1 MGTILIRYRHLGRGE
16 SLEGLEW
23 EQMERLPIWQIAIRR
38 LGMPVPEYAMK
49 VVLPSTI
56 VGLLVGAFVFW
67 GASGLFTGVSGLLLA
82 FIFPLLTGILA
93 SVWPL
98 IQTQRIAIAIEREM
112 HMFITRMGILSLGDA
127 GAQSMFD
134 ILKQMGDYGALAEEV
149 QAIETLV
156 DRWHTNLPEAARIVG
171 RQSPSP
177 IWGDFLDRMAF
188 SVEAGQPLEDFMRS
202 EQDTFQEEFNT
213 LYDTRLEAVDT
224 LREIYISLTTTGM
237 FLLVVAGIHL
247 VLFMTGTLED
257 DPWTVMVRLRWIL
270 LSALIYSLLQLFGLV
285 SFMVLI
291 PDDDLFSRNDMT
303 TPYKIKMRR
312 AWAIASIV
320 GVTII
325 LFTIFSSF
333 LVSYTAILE
342 NWHKY
347 GLLSIAVIVTPFAV
361 PAYLVGREERSVR
374 RRDESYPGFIR
385 ALGGTAQARAAEP
398 SATVRALRGIDFGAL
413 NNSIDQLERRLSM
426 RIDSD
431 HSWDWFAA
439 DANSMMVSRFIRIYL
454 EGAQSSGEPAGVA
467 ELVSKNTTNLLSLR
481 RRRALSSGTMQGVAF
496 GVLIAMITSLNIT
509 ISIVQ
514 GLGSSIS
521 GVAQG
526 ITGTDVGAIPE
537 LSGGFGLP
545 VLDDST
551 VVEENIFLFKIVVSI
566 LVLLMIAILGL
577 ISARIRG
584 GGITLSVGQMISML
598 WVAGFTSY
606 LTAVILDASI
616 GLFISG

>member
-1 MGTILIRYRHLGRGE
+1 
-16 SLEGLEW
+16 
-23 EQMERLPIWQIAIRR
+23 MERLPTWQIAIRR
-38 LGMPVPEYAMK
+38 LGMPVGEYSLK
-49 VVLPSTI
+49 VVLPASVI
-56 VGLLVGAFVFW
+56 GLLVGALVFYV
-67 GASGLFTGVSGLLLA
+67 ASGLFTGASGLILA
-82 FIFPLLTGILA
+82 LIFPLLTGGTA
-93 SVWPL
+93 AVWPL
-98 IQTQRIAIAIEREM
+98 IQTQRLAIAIEREM

-149 QAIETLV
+149 QSIETLV

-237 FLLVVAGIHL
+237 FLLVISGIHL

-257 DPWTVMVRLRWIL
+257 DPWTVMVRIRWIL
-270 LSALIYSLLQLFGLV
+270 LAGLIYTLLQLFGLI

-291 PDDDLFSRNDMT
+291 PDDDLFSRNDMAT
-303 TPYKIKMRR
+303 NYKIKMRR
-312 AWAIASIV
+312 AWVIASSI
-320 GVTII
+320 GLTII
-325 LFTIFSSF
+325 FITLFSSI
-333 LVSYTAILE
+333 LVDFSVIIE
-342 NWHKY
+342 NWDKY
-347 GLLSIAVIVTPFAV
+347 GLLSVAIIVTPFAI

-385 ALGGTAQARAAEP
+385 ALGGTAQARSSEP
-398 SATVRALRGIDFGAL
+398 SATVRALKGIDFGAL
-413 NNSIDQLERRLSM
+413 NDSIDQLERRLSM
-426 RIDSD
+426 RIDSE
-431 HSWDWFAA
+431 HSWVWFAA

-454 EGAQSSGEPAGVA
+454 EGAQTSGEPAGVA

-496 GVLIAMITSLNIT
+496 GVLVAMITSLNIT

-514 GLGSSIS
+514 GLGSTIS

-526 ITGTDVGAIPE
+526 IVQTDVAGIPQM
-537 LSGGFGLP
+537 SGGFGLP

-551 VVEENIFLFKIVVSI
+551 VVEENIFLFKILVSI
-566 LVLLMIAILGL
+566 LVMMMIIILGL
-577 ISARIRG
+577 ISSRIRG
-584 GGITLSVGQMISML
+584 GGVALSIGQMISML
-598 WVAGFTSY
+598 WVAGITSLFTAM
-606 LTAVILDASI
+606 LLDASI
-616 GLFISG
+616 GLFISGS

>member
-1 MGTILIRYRHLGRGE
+1 
-16 SLEGLEW
+16 
-23 EQMERLPIWQIAIRR
+23 MERLPIWQIAIRR
-38 LGMPVPEYAMK
+38 FGIPINEYALK
-49 VVLPSTI
+49 VILPASL
-56 VGLLVGAFVFW
+56 VGLLVGVIIYYIS
-67 GASGLFTGVSGLLLA
+67 SGLFTGASGIILALL
-82 FIFPLLTGILA
+82 FPILTGVAA

-98 IQTQRIAIAIEREM
+98 IQTQRSAISIEREM

-188 SVEAGQPLEDFMRS
+188 SVEAGQPLGDFMRS

-237 FLLVVAGIHL
+237 FLLVVSGIHL

-257 DPWTVMVRLRWIL
+257 DPWTVIVRIRWIL
-270 LSALIYSLLQLFGLV
+270 LAALIYTLLQLFGLI

-291 PDDDLFSRNDMT
+291 PDDDLFSRNDMAT
-303 TPYKIKMRR
+303 GYKIKMRR
-312 AWAIASIV
+312 AWVLATLV
-320 GVTII
+320 GLSII
-325 LFTIFSSF
+325 LFTLFSSI
-333 LVSYTAILE
+333 LVDFSFILE
-342 NWHKY
+342 NWDKY
-347 GLLSIAVIVTPFAV
+347 GLLAVAVIVTPFAV

-385 ALGGTAQARAAEP
+385 ALGGTAQARSSEP
-398 SATVRALRGIDFGAL
+398 SATVRALKGIDFGAL
-413 NNSIDQLERRLSM
+413 NQSIDQLERRLSM

-431 HSWDWFAA
+431 YSWDWFAA

-454 EGAQSSGEPAGVA
+454 EGAQTSGQPAGVA

-496 GVLIAMITSLNIT
+496 GVLVAMITSLNIT

-526 ITGTDVGAIPE
+526 IVQTDVAGIPQ

-551 VVEENIFLFKIVVSI
+551 VVEENIFLFKILVSI
-566 LVLLMIAILGL
+566 LVILMIMILGL

-584 GGITLSVGQMISML
+584 GGIALSIGQMITML
-598 WVAGFTSY
+598 WVAGFTSF
-606 LTAVILDASI
+606 LTAVLLDASL

>member
-1 MGTILIRYRHLGRGE
+1 
-16 SLEGLEW
+16 
-23 EQMERLPIWQIAIRR
+23 MERLPIWQIAIRR
-38 LGMPVPEYAMK
+38 LGIPINEYALK
-49 VVLPSTI
+49 VILPASL
-56 VGLLVGAFVFW
+56 VGLLVGVIIYYIS
-67 GASGLFTGVSGLLLA
+67 SGLFTGASGIILALL
-82 FIFPLLTGILA
+82 FPILTGGAA

-98 IQTQRIAIAIEREM
+98 IQTQRSAISIEREM

-188 SVEAGQPLEDFMRS
+188 SVEAGQPLGDFMRS

-237 FLLVVAGIHL
+237 FLLVVSGIHL

-257 DPWTVMVRLRWIL
+257 DPWTVIVRIRWIL
-270 LSALIYSLLQLFGLV
+270 LASLIYTLLQLFGLI

-291 PDDDLFSRNDMT
+291 PDDDLFSRNDMAT
-303 TPYKIKMRR
+303 AYKIKMRR
-312 AWAIASIV
+312 AWVLATLV
-320 GVTII
+320 GLSII
-325 LFTIFSSF
+325 LFTLFSSI
-333 LVSYTAILE
+333 LVDFSFILE
-342 NWHKY
+342 NWDKY
-347 GLLSIAVIVTPFAV
+347 GLLAVAVIVTPFAV

-385 ALGGTAQARAAEP
+385 ALGGTAQARSSEP
-398 SATVRALRGIDFGAL
+398 SATVRALKGIDFGAL
-413 NNSIDQLERRLSM
+413 NQSIDQLERRLSM

-431 HSWDWFAA
+431 YSWDWFAA

-454 EGAQSSGEPAGVA
+454 EGAQTSGQPAGVA

-496 GVLIAMITSLNIT
+496 GVLVAMITSLNIT

-526 ITGTDVGAIPE
+526 IVQTDVAGIPQ

-551 VVEENIFLFKIVVSI
+551 VVEENIFLFKILVSI
-566 LVLLMIAILGL
+566 LVILMIMILGL

-584 GGITLSVGQMISML
+584 GGIALSIGQMITML
-598 WVAGFTSY
+598 WVAGFTSF
-606 LTAVILDASI
+606 LTAVLLDASI

>member
-1 MGTILIRYRHLGRGE
+1 
-16 SLEGLEW
+16 
-23 EQMERLPIWQIAIRR
+23 MERLPLWQIAIRR
-38 LGMPVPEYAMK
+38 LGMPIQEYAIK
-49 VVLPSTI
+49 VVTPATVS
-56 VGLLVGAFVFW
+56 GLLVGAFVFW
-67 GASGLFTGVSGLLLA
+67 GASGLFTGISGLILA
-82 FIFPLLTGILA
+82 LIFPLLTGA
-93 SVWPL
+93 SAAVWPL
-98 IQTQRIAIAIEREM
+98 IQTQRTAIAIEREM

-149 QAIETLV
+149 QSIETLV

-224 LREIYISLTTTGM
+224 LREIYVSLTTTGM

-257 DPWTVMVRLRWIL
+257 DTWTVMVRIRWIL
-270 LSALIYSLLQLFGLV
+270 LAALIYSMLQLFGLI

-291 PDDDLFSRNDMT
+291 PDDDLFSRNNMQT
-303 TPYKIKMRR
+303 SYKIKMRR
-312 AWAIASIV
+312 AWVIGISS
-320 GVTII
+320 GI
-325 LFTIFSSF
+325 LLVL
-333 LVSYTAILE
+333 LVSFSTFIVSLGFILE

-347 GLLSIAVIVTPFAV
+347 GLLSIAVIVTPLAV

-385 ALGGTAQARAAEP
+385 ALGGTAQARSSEP

-413 NNSIDQLERRLSM
+413 NNSIEQLERRLSM

-514 GLGSSIS
+514 GLGESIS

-526 ITGTDVGAIPE
+526 ISETDIAGIPE
-537 LSGGFGLP
+537 SSGGFGLP
-545 VLDDST
+545 VLDDSI

-566 LVLLMIAILGL
+566 LVLFMIIILGL

-584 GGITLSVGQMISML
+584 GGISLSVGQMITML
-598 WVAGFTSY
+598 WVAGLTSF
-606 LTAVILDASI
+606 LTAIILDASI
-616 GLFISG
+616 GLFISGG

>member
-1 MGTILIRYRHLGRGE
+1 
-16 SLEGLEW
+16 
-23 EQMERLPIWQIAIRR
+23 MERLPLWQIAIRR
-38 LGMPVPEYAMK
+38 LGMPIQEYALK
-49 VVLPSTI
+49 VVLPLYCIGLVLGAI
-56 VGLLVGAFVFW
+56 VFYV
-67 GASGLFTGVSGLLLA
+67 ASGLFTGASGLILG
-82 FIFPLLTGILA
+82 FIFPILSGGVA
-93 SVWPL
+93 AIWPI
-98 IQTQRIAIAIEREM
+98 IQTQRLAIAIEREM

-149 QAIETLV
+149 QSIETLV

-237 FLLVVAGIHL
+237 FLLVVSGIHL
-247 VLFMTGTLED
+247 VLFMTGTLDD
-257 DPWTVMVRLRWIL
+257 DPWTVLVRIRWIL
-270 LSALIYSLLQLFGLV
+270 LSALIYTLLQLFGLI

-291 PDDDLFSRNDMT
+291 PDDDLFSRNDMAT
-303 TPYKIKMRR
+303 KYKIKMRR
-312 AWAIASIV
+312 AWVVASVV
-320 GVTII
+320 GMSII
-325 LFTIFSSF
+325 LFTLFSSI
-333 LVSYTAILE
+333 LVDFTFILE
-342 NWHKY
+342 NWDQY
-347 GLLSIAVIVTPFAV
+347 GLLAIAVIVTPFAV
-361 PAYLVGREERSVR
+361 PAYLVGQEERSVR

-385 ALGGTAQARAAEP
+385 ALGGTAQARSSEP
-398 SATVRALRGIDFGAL
+398 SATVRALKGIDFGAL
-413 NNSIDQLERRLSM
+413 NQSIDQLERRLSM

-431 HSWDWFAA
+431 YSWDWFAA

-454 EGAQSSGEPAGVA
+454 EGAQTSGQPAGVA

-496 GVLIAMITSLNIT
+496 GVLVAMITSLNIT

-526 ITGTDVGAIPE
+526 IVQTDVAGIPQ

-551 VVEENIFLFKIVVSI
+551 VVEENIFLFKIIVSI
-566 LVLLMIAILGL
+566 LVILMIMILGL

-584 GGITLSVGQMISML
+584 GGIALSIGQMITML
-598 WVAGFTSY
+598 WVAGFTSF
-606 LTAVILDASI
+606 LTAVLLDASI

>member
-1 MGTILIRYRHLGRGE
+1 
-16 SLEGLEW
+16 
-23 EQMERLPIWQIAIRR
+23 MERLPTWQIAIRR
-38 LGMPVPEYAMK
+38 LGMPLSEYALK
-49 VVLPSTI
+49 VVLPATVI
-56 VGLLVGAFVFW
+56 GLLVGALIFIM
-67 GASGLFTGVSGLLLA
+67 ASGLFTGASGLLLA
-82 FIFPLLTGILA
+82 LIFPLLTGGA
-93 SVWPL
+93 SAVWPL
-98 IQTQRIAIAIEREM
+98 IQTQRQAISIEREM

-149 QAIETLV
+149 QSIETLV

-188 SVEAGQPLEDFMRS
+188 SVEAGQPLEEFMRS

-237 FLLVVAGIHL
+237 FLLVVSGIHL

-257 DPWTVMVRLRWIL
+257 DPWTVMVRIRWIL
-270 LSALIYSLLQLFGLV
+270 LAALIYTLLQVFGLI

-291 PDDDLFSRNDMT
+291 PDDDLFSRNDMAT
-303 TPYKIKMRR
+303 NYKIKMRR
-312 AWAIASIV
+312 AWVLATSI
-320 GVTII
+320 GVVII
-325 LFTIFSSF
+325 LITLFSSI
-333 LVSYTAILE
+333 LVDFSVILE
-342 NWHKY
+342 NWDKY
-347 GLLSIAVIVTPFAV
+347 GLLSIAIIVTPFAF
-361 PAYLVGREERSVR
+361 PAYLVGREERAVR

-385 ALGGTAQARAAEP
+385 ALGGTAQARSSEP
-398 SATVRALRGIDFGAL
+398 SATVRALKGIDFGAL
-413 NNSIDQLERRLSM
+413 NESIDQLERRLSM

-431 HSWDWFAA
+431 HSWVWFAA

-454 EGAQSSGEPAGVA
+454 EGAQTSGEPAGVA

-496 GVLIAMITSLNIT
+496 GVLVAMITSLNIT

-526 ITGTDVGAIPE
+526 LVQTDVAGIPQMA
-537 LSGGFGLP
+537 GGFGLP

-551 VVEENIFLFKIVVSI
+551 VVEENIFLFKIIVSV
-566 LVLLMIAILGL
+566 LVLMMIIILGL
-577 ISARIRG
+577 ISSRIRG
-584 GGITLSVGQMISML
+584 GGIALSIGQMISML
-598 WVAGFTSY
+598 WVAGLTSL
-606 LTAVILDASI
+606 LTAILLDASI
-616 GLFISG
+616 GLFITGS

>member
-1 MGTILIRYRHLGRGE
+1 
-16 SLEGLEW
+16 
-23 EQMERLPIWQIAIRR
+23 MERLPTWQIAIRR
-38 LGMPVPEYAMK
+38 LGMPLSEYALK
-49 VVLPSTI
+49 VVLPATVI
-56 VGLLVGAFVFW
+56 GLLVGAFIFIL
-67 GASGLFTGVSGLLLA
+67 ASGLFTGASGLLLA
-82 FIFPLLTGILA
+82 LIFPLLTGGA
-93 SVWPL
+93 SAVWPL
-98 IQTQRIAIAIEREM
+98 IQTQRQAISIEREM

-149 QAIETLV
+149 QSIETLV

-188 SVEAGQPLEDFMRS
+188 SVEAGQPLEEFMRS

-237 FLLVVAGIHL
+237 FLLVVSGIHL

-257 DPWTVMVRLRWIL
+257 DPWTVMVRIRWIL
-270 LSALIYSLLQLFGLV
+270 LAALIYTLLQVFGLI

-291 PDDDLFSRNDMT
+291 PDDDLFSRNDMAT
-303 TPYKIKMRR
+303 NYKIKMRR
-312 AWAIASIV
+312 AWVLATSI
-320 GVTII
+320 GVVII
-325 LFTIFSSF
+325 LITLFSSI
-333 LVSYTAILE
+333 LVDFSVILE
-342 NWHKY
+342 NWDKY
-347 GLLSIAVIVTPFAV
+347 GLLSIAIIVTPFAF
-361 PAYLVGREERSVR
+361 PAYLVGREERAVR

-385 ALGGTAQARAAEP
+385 ALGGTAQARSSEP
-398 SATVRALRGIDFGAL
+398 SATVRALKGIDFGAL
-413 NNSIDQLERRLSM
+413 NESIDQLERRLSM

-431 HSWDWFAA
+431 HSWVWFAA

-454 EGAQSSGEPAGVA
+454 EGAQTSGEPAGVA

-496 GVLIAMITSLNIT
+496 GVLVAMITSLNIT

-526 ITGTDVGAIPE
+526 LVQTDVAGIPQMA
-537 LSGGFGLP
+537 GGFGLP

-551 VVEENIFLFKIVVSI
+551 VVEENIFLFKIIVSV
-566 LVLLMIAILGL
+566 LVLMMIIILGL
-577 ISARIRG
+577 ISSRIRG
-584 GGITLSVGQMISML
+584 GGIALSIGQMISML
-598 WVAGFTSY
+598 WVAGLTSL
-606 LTAVILDASI
+606 LTAILLDASI
-616 GLFISG
+616 GLFITGS

>member
-1 MGTILIRYRHLGRGE
+1 
-16 SLEGLEW
+16 
-23 EQMERLPIWQIAIRR
+23 MERLPTWQISIRR
-38 LGMPVPEYAMK
+38 LGMPVASYAIQ
-49 VVLPSTI
+49 VVLPAT
-56 VGLLVGAFVFW
+56 VFGLILGAVIFFFSSSLFT
-67 GASGLFTGVSGLLLA
+67 GASGILLA
-82 FIFPLLTGILA
+82 FLFPLLSGGMA
-93 SVWPL
+93 VVWPL
-98 IQTQRIAIAIEREM
+98 IQTQRTAIAIEREM

-156 DRWHTNLPEAARIVG
+156 ERWHTNLPEAARIVG
-171 RQSPSP
+171 RQSPSH

-188 SVEAGQPLEDFMRS
+188 SVEAGQPLEEFMRS

-224 LREIYISLTTTGM
+224 LREIYISITTTGM

-247 VLFMTGTLED
+247 VLFMTGSLDD
-257 DPWTVMVRLRWIL
+257 DPWTVLVRIRWIL
-270 LSALIYSLLQLFGLV
+270 LAALIYSVLQLFGLI
-285 SFMVLI
+285 FFIVLI
-291 PDDDLFSRNDMT
+291 PDDDLFARNNIA
-303 TPYKIKMRR
+303 TPYIIRMRR
-312 AWAIASIV
+312 TWALA
-320 GVTII
+320 TII
-325 LFTIFSSF
+325 GLVIILSIFTAGF
-333 LVSYTAILE
+333 VVDYTFIAD
-342 NWHKY
+342 NWDRY
-347 GLLSIAVIVTPFAV
+347 GLLSIAVIVTPFAF
-361 PAYLVGREERSVR
+361 PAYLVSREEKSVR

-398 SATVRALRGIDFGAL
+398 SATVRALKDIDFGAL
-413 NNSIDQLERRLSM
+413 NASIDMLERRLSM
-426 RIDSD
+426 RINSD
-431 HSWDWFAA
+431 NSWTWFAA
-439 DANSMMVSRFIRIYL
+439 DTNSMMVSRFIRIYL
-454 EGAQSSGEPAGVA
+454 EGAQTSGEPAGVA

-526 ITGTDVGAIPE
+526 LVGTDASAIPAMA
-537 LSGGFGLP
+537 GGFGLP

-551 VVEENIFLFKIVVSI
+551 VVEQNIFLFKVLVSI
-566 LVLLMIAILGL
+566 LVIFMIMVLGL

-584 GGITLSVGQMISML
+584 GGIALSVGQMITML
-598 WVAGFTSY
+598 WVAGLTSL
-606 LTAVILDASI
+606 LTAVLLDASI
-616 GLFISG
+616 GLFISNAAN

>member
-1 MGTILIRYRHLGRGE
+1 
-16 SLEGLEW
+16 
-23 EQMERLPIWQIAIRR
+23 MERLPTWQIAIRR
-38 LGMPVPEYAMK
+38 LGMPLSEYALK
-49 VVLPSTI
+49 VVLPATVI
-56 VGLLVGAFVFW
+56 GLLVGAFIFII
-67 GASGLFTGVSGLLLA
+67 ASGLFTGASGLLLA
-82 FIFPLLTGILA
+82 LIFPLLTGGA
-93 SVWPL
+93 SAVWPL
-98 IQTQRIAIAIEREM
+98 IQTQRQAISIEREM

-149 QAIETLV
+149 QSIETLV

-188 SVEAGQPLEDFMRS
+188 SVEAGQPLEEFMRS

-237 FLLVVAGIHL
+237 FLLVVSGIHL

-257 DPWTVMVRLRWIL
+257 DPWTVMVRIRWIL
-270 LSALIYSLLQLFGLV
+270 LAALIYTLLQVFGLI

-291 PDDDLFSRNDMT
+291 PDDDLFSRNDMAT
-303 TPYKIKMRR
+303 NYKIMMRR
-312 AWAIASIV
+312 AWVLATSI
-320 GVTII
+320 GVVII
-325 LFTIFSSF
+325 LITLFSSI
-333 LVSYTAILE
+333 LVDFSVILE
-342 NWHKY
+342 NWDKY
-347 GLLSIAVIVTPFAV
+347 GLLSIAIIVTPFAF
-361 PAYLVGREERSVR
+361 PAHLVGREERAVR

-385 ALGGTAQARAAEP
+385 ALGGTAQARSSEP
-398 SATVRALRGIDFGAL
+398 SATVRALKGIDFGAL
-413 NNSIDQLERRLSM
+413 NESIDQLERRLSM

-431 HSWDWFAA
+431 HSWVWFAA

-454 EGAQSSGEPAGVA
+454 EGAQTSGEPAGVA

-496 GVLIAMITSLNIT
+496 GVLVAMITSLNIT

-526 ITGTDVGAIPE
+526 LVQTDVAGIPQMA
-537 LSGGFGLP
+537 GGFGLP

-551 VVEENIFLFKIVVSI
+551 VVEENIFLFKIIVSV
-566 LVLLMIAILGL
+566 LVLMMIIILGL
-577 ISARIRG
+577 ISSRIRG
-584 GGITLSVGQMISML
+584 GGIALSIGQMISML
-598 WVAGFTSY
+598 WVAGLTSL
-606 LTAVILDASI
+606 LTAILLDASI
-616 GLFISG
+616 GLFITGS

>member
-1 MGTILIRYRHLGRGE
+1 
-16 SLEGLEW
+16 
-23 EQMERLPIWQIAIRR
+23 MERLPLWQIAIRR
-38 LGMPVPEYAMK
+38 LGMPVQEYAIK
-49 VVLPSTI
+49 VVTPAI
-56 VGLLVGAFVFW
+56 VTGLLVGAFVFW
-67 GASGLFTGVSGLLLA
+67 GVSGLFTGISGLILA
-82 FIFPLLTGILA
+82 LIFPFLTGA
-93 SVWPL
+93 AAAVWPL
-98 IQTQRIAIAIEREM
+98 IQTQRTAIAIEREM

-134 ILKQMGDYGALAEEV
+134 ILKQMGDYGALADEV
-149 QAIETLV
+149 QSIETLV

-188 SVEAGQPLEDFMRS
+188 SVEAGQPLEEFMRS

-224 LREIYISLTTTGM
+224 LREIYVSLTTTGM
-237 FLLVVAGIHL
+237 FLLVVSGIHL

-257 DPWTVMVRLRWIL
+257 DPWTVMVRIRWIL
-270 LSALIYSLLQLFGLV
+270 LAALIYSILQLFGLI

-291 PDDDLFSRNDMT
+291 PVDDLFSRNYMQNS
-303 TPYKIKMRR
+303 YKIKMRR
-312 AWAIASIV
+312 AWVIGASTGILLILILMFSTFIV
-320 GVTII
+320 S
-325 LFTIFSSF
+325 FSF
-333 LVSYTAILE
+333 ILE

-347 GLLSIAVIVTPFAV
+347 GLLSIAVIVTPLAV
-361 PAYLVGREERSVR
+361 PAHLVGREERSVR

-413 NNSIDQLERRLSM
+413 NNSIEQLERRLSM

-431 HSWDWFAA
+431 YSWDWFAA

-454 EGAQSSGEPAGVA
+454 EGAQSSGLPAGVA

-514 GLGSSIS
+514 GLGESIS

-526 ITGTDVGAIPE
+526 IVETDVAGIPE
-537 LSGGFGLP
+537 TSGGFGLP
-545 VLDDST
+545 VLDDSI

-566 LVLLMIAILGL
+566 LVLFMIVILGL

-584 GGITLSVGQMISML
+584 GGISLSVGQMISML
-598 WVAGFTSY
+598 WVAGLTSF
-606 LTAVILDASI
+606 LTAIVLDASI
-616 GLFISG
+616 GLFISGG

>member
-1 MGTILIRYRHLGRGE
+1 
-16 SLEGLEW
+16 
-23 EQMERLPIWQIAIRR
+23 MERLPLWQIAIRR
-38 LGMPVPEYAMK
+38 LGMPVQEYAIK
-49 VVLPSTI
+49 VVTPAI
-56 VGLLVGAFVFW
+56 VTGLLVGAFVFW
-67 GASGLFTGVSGLLLA
+67 GVSGLFTGISGLILA
-82 FIFPLLTGILA
+82 LIFPFLTGA
-93 SVWPL
+93 AAAVWPL
-98 IQTQRIAIAIEREM
+98 IQTQRTAIAIEREM

-134 ILKQMGDYGALAEEV
+134 ILKQMGDYGALADEV
-149 QAIETLV
+149 QSIETLV

-188 SVEAGQPLEDFMRS
+188 SVEAGQPLEEFMRS

-224 LREIYISLTTTGM
+224 LREIYVSLTTTGM
-237 FLLVVAGIHL
+237 FLLVVSGIHL

-257 DPWTVMVRLRWIL
+257 DPWTVMVRIRWIL
-270 LSALIYSLLQLFGLV
+270 LAALIYSILQLFGLI

-291 PDDDLFSRNDMT
+291 PDDDLFSRNNMQT
-303 TPYKIKMRR
+303 SYKIKMRR
-312 AWAIASIV
+312 AWVIGASTGILLILILMFSTFIV
-320 GVTII
+320 S
-325 LFTIFSSF
+325 FSF
-333 LVSYTAILE
+333 ILE

-347 GLLSIAVIVTPFAV
+347 GLLSIAVIVTPLAV
-361 PAYLVGREERSVR
+361 PAHLVGREERSVR

-413 NNSIDQLERRLSM
+413 NNSIEQLERRLSM

-431 HSWDWFAA
+431 YSWDWFAA

-454 EGAQSSGEPAGVA
+454 EGAQSSGLPAGVA

-514 GLGSSIS
+514 GLGESIS

-526 ITGTDVGAIPE
+526 IVETDVAGIPE
-537 LSGGFGLP
+537 TSGGFGLP
-545 VLDDST
+545 VLDDSI

-566 LVLLMIAILGL
+566 LVLFMIVILGL

-584 GGITLSVGQMISML
+584 GGISLSVGQMISML
-598 WVAGFTSY
+598 WVAGLTSF
-606 LTAVILDASI
+606 LTAIVLDASI
-616 GLFISG
+616 GLFISGG

>member
-1 MGTILIRYRHLGRGE
+1 
-16 SLEGLEW
+16 
-23 EQMERLPIWQIAIRR
+23 MERLPLWQIAIRR
-38 LGMPVPEYAMK
+38 LGMPIQEYALK
-49 VVLPSTI
+49 VVLPLTVFGLVLGAI
-56 VGLLVGAFVFW
+56 VSYV
-67 GASGLFTGVSGLLLA
+67 ASGLFTGASGLILG
-82 FIFPLLTGILA
+82 FIFPILSGGVA
-93 SVWPL
+93 AIWPI
-98 IQTQRIAIAIEREM
+98 IQTQRLAIAIEREM

-134 ILKQMGDYGALAEEV
+134 ILKQMGEYGALAEEV
-149 QAIETLV
+149 QSIETLV

-237 FLLVVAGIHL
+237 FLLVVSGIHL
-247 VLFMTGTLED
+247 VLFMTGTLDD
-257 DPWTVMVRLRWIL
+257 DPWTVLVRIRWIL
-270 LSALIYSLLQLFGLV
+270 LSALIYTLLQLFGLI
-285 SFMVLI
+285 SFMILI
-291 PDDDLFSRNDMT
+291 PDDDLFSRNDMAT
-303 TPYKIKMRR
+303 KYKIKMRR
-312 AWAIASIV
+312 AWVIASIV
-320 GVTII
+320 GISII
-325 LFTIFSSF
+325 LFTLFSSI
-333 LVSYTAILE
+333 LVDFTFILE
-342 NWHKY
+342 NWDQY
-347 GLLSIAVIVTPFAV
+347 GLLAIAVIVTPFAV
-361 PAYLVGREERSVR
+361 PAYLVGQEDRSVR

-385 ALGGTAQARAAEP
+385 ALGGTSQARSSEP
-398 SATVRALRGIDFGAL
+398 SATVRALKGIDFGAL
-413 NNSIDQLERRLSM
+413 NVSIDQLERRLSM

-526 ITGTDVGAIPE
+526 LVETDVGEIPE
-537 LSGGFGLP
+537 LAGGFGLP

-551 VVEENIFLFKIVVSI
+551 VVEENIFLFKILVSV
-566 LVLLMIAILGL
+566 LVLMMIMILGL

-584 GGITLSVGQMISML
+584 GGIALSIGQMITML
-598 WVAGFTSY
+598 WVAGFTSF

>member
-1 MGTILIRYRHLGRGE
+1 
-16 SLEGLEW
+16 
-23 EQMERLPIWQIAIRR
+23 
-38 LGMPVPEYAMK
+38 
-49 VVLPSTI
+49 
-56 VGLLVGAFVFW
+56 
-67 GASGLFTGVSGLLLA
+67 
-82 FIFPLLTGILA
+82 
-93 SVWPL
+93 
-98 IQTQRIAIAIEREM
+98 
-112 HMFITRMGILSLGDA
+112 
-127 GAQSMFD
+127 
-134 ILKQMGDYGALAEEV
+134 
-149 QAIETLV
+149 
-156 DRWHTNLPEAARIVG
+156 
-171 RQSPSP
+171 
-177 IWGDFLDRMAF
+177 
-188 SVEAGQPLEDFMRS
+188 MRS

-237 FLLVVAGIHL
+237 FLLVVSGIHL

-257 DPWTVMVRLRWIL
+257 DPWTVIVRIRWIL
-270 LSALIYSLLQLFGLV
+270 LAALIYTLLQLFGLI

-291 PDDDLFSRNDMT
+291 PDDDLFSRNDMAT
-303 TPYKIKMRR
+303 GYKIKMRR
-312 AWAIASIV
+312 AWVLATLV
-320 GVTII
+320 GLSII
-325 LFTIFSSF
+325 LFTLFSSI
-333 LVSYTAILE
+333 LVDFSFILE
-342 NWHKY
+342 NWDKY
-347 GLLSIAVIVTPFAV
+347 GLLAVAVIVTPFAV

-385 ALGGTAQARAAEP
+385 ALGGTAQARSSEP
-398 SATVRALRGIDFGAL
+398 SATVRALKGIDFGAL
-413 NNSIDQLERRLSM
+413 NQSIDQLERRLSM

-431 HSWDWFAA
+431 YSWDWFAA

-454 EGAQSSGEPAGVA
+454 EGAQTSGQPAGVA

-496 GVLIAMITSLNIT
+496 GVLVAMITSLNIT

-526 ITGTDVGAIPE
+526 IVQTDVAGIPQ

-551 VVEENIFLFKIVVSI
+551 VVEENIFLFKILVSI
-566 LVLLMIAILGL
+566 LVILMIMILGL

-584 GGITLSVGQMISML
+584 GGIALSIGQMITML
-598 WVAGFTSY
+598 WVAGFTSF
-606 LTAVILDASI
+606 LTAVLLDASI

>member
-1 MGTILIRYRHLGRGE
+1 
-16 SLEGLEW
+16 
-23 EQMERLPIWQIAIRR
+23 MERLPTWQIAIRR
-38 LGMPVPEYAMK
+38 LGMPISEYALK
-49 VVLPSTI
+49 VVLPASI
-56 VGLLVGAFVFW
+56 IGLLVGAIIFYIS
-67 GASGLFTGVSGLLLA
+67 SGLFTGASGLILALL
-82 FIFPLLTGILA
+82 FPLLTGGA
-93 SVWPL
+93 AAVWPL
-98 IQTQRIAIAIEREM
+98 IQTQRLAIAIEREM

-134 ILKQMGDYGALAEEV
+134 ILKQMGDYGALADEV

-237 FLLVVAGIHL
+237 FLLVVSGIHL

-257 DPWTVMVRLRWIL
+257 DPWTVMVRIRWIL
-270 LSALIYSLLQLFGLV
+270 LAALIYTLLQLFGLI

-291 PDDDLFSRNDMT
+291 PDDDLFSRNDMAT
-303 TPYKIKMRR
+303 NYKIKMRR
-312 AWAIASIV
+312 AWVLA
-320 GVTII
+320 TII
-325 LFTIFSSF
+325 GVSIILITLFSSI
-333 LVSYTAILE
+333 LVDFTFILD
-342 NWHKY
+342 NWDKY
-347 GLLSIAVIVTPFAV
+347 GLLAVAVIVTPFAV
-361 PAYLVGREERSVR
+361 PAYLVGREESSVR

-385 ALGGTAQARAAEP
+385 ALGGTAQARSSEP
-398 SATVRALRGIDFGAL
+398 SATVRALKGIDFGAL
-413 NNSIDQLERRLSM
+413 NESIDQLERRLSM

-454 EGAQSSGEPAGVA
+454 EGAQTSGEPAGVA

-496 GVLIAMITSLNIT
+496 GVLVAMITSLNIT

-526 ITGTDVGAIPE
+526 MVQTDVAGIPE

-551 VVEENIFLFKIVVSI
+551 VVEENIFLFKILVSI
-566 LVLLMIAILGL
+566 LVMMMIMILGL

-584 GGITLSVGQMISML
+584 GGIALSIGQMITML
-598 WVAGFTSY
+598 WVAGFTSF
-606 LTAVILDASI
+606 LTAVLLDASI

>member
-1 MGTILIRYRHLGRGE
+1 
-16 SLEGLEW
+16 
-23 EQMERLPIWQIAIRR
+23 MERLPLWQIAIRR
-38 LGMPVPEYAMK
+38 LGMPAQEYVFK
-49 VVLPSTI
+49 VIIPSTV
-56 VGLLVGAFVFW
+56 VGLLVGTFVFW
-67 GASGLFTGVSGLLLA
+67 GASGLFTGISGLILA
-82 FIFPLLTGILA
+82 FIFPVMTGA
-93 SVWPL
+93 AACVWPL
-98 IQTQRIAIAIEREM
+98 IQTQRTAIAIEREM

-149 QAIETLV
+149 QSIETLV

-224 LREIYISLTTTGM
+224 LREIYVSLTTTGM

-257 DPWTVMVRLRWIL
+257 DPWTVMVRIRWIL
-270 LSALIYSLLQLFGLV
+270 LAALIYSLLQFFGLI

-291 PDDDLFSRNDMT
+291 PDDDLFPRNDMQT
-303 TPYKIKMRR
+303 SYKITMRR
-312 AWAIASIV
+312 AWIIASFT
-320 GVTII
+320 GI
-325 LFTIFSSF
+325 LLIASLLFSSIIISF
-333 LVSYTAILE
+333 DFILE

-347 GLLSIAVIVTPFAV
+347 GLLSIAAIVTPLAV

-385 ALGGTAQARAAEP
+385 ALGGTAQARASEP
-398 SATVRALRGIDFGAL
+398 VATVRALRSIDFGAL
-413 NNSIDQLERRLSM
+413 NKSIEQLERRLSM

-514 GLGSSIS
+514 GLGESIS

-526 ITGTDVGAIPE
+526 ITGTDVSEIPQM
-537 LSGGFGLP
+537 SGGFGLP
-545 VLDDST
+545 VLDDSA

-566 LVLLMIAILGL
+566 LVLFMIIILGL

-584 GGITLSVGQMISML
+584 GGISLSVGQMITML
-598 WVAGFTSY
+598 WVAGLTSF
-606 LTAVILDASI
+606 LTAIVLDASI
-616 GLFISG
+616 GLFIAGG

>member
-1 MGTILIRYRHLGRGE
+1 
-16 SLEGLEW
+16 
-23 EQMERLPIWQIAIRR
+23 MERLPTWQIAIRR
-38 LGMPVPEYAMK
+38 LGMPIGEYALK
-49 VVLPSTI
+49 VVLPALVI
-56 VGLLVGAFVFW
+56 GLLIGAIIFYIS
-67 GASGLFTGVSGLLLA
+67 SGLFTGTSGLILALL
-82 FIFPLLTGILA
+82 FPLLTGGA
-93 SVWPL
+93 AAVWPL
-98 IQTQRIAIAIEREM
+98 IQTQRLAIAIEREM

-134 ILKQMGDYGALAEEV
+134 ILKQMGDYGALADEV

-237 FLLVVAGIHL
+237 FLLVVSGIHL

-257 DPWTVMVRLRWIL
+257 DPWTVMVRIRWIL
-270 LSALIYSLLQLFGLV
+270 LAALIYTLLQLFGLI

-291 PDDDLFSRNDMT
+291 PDDDLFSRNDMAT
-303 TPYKIKMRR
+303 NYKIKMRR
-312 AWAIASIV
+312 AWVLA
-320 GVTII
+320 TII
-325 LFTIFSSF
+325 GVSIILITLFSSI
-333 LVSYTAILE
+333 LVDFTFILD
-342 NWHKY
+342 NWDRY
-347 GLLSIAVIVTPFAV
+347 GLLAVAVIVTPFAV
-361 PAYLVGREERSVR
+361 PAYLVGREESSVR

-385 ALGGTAQARAAEP
+385 ALGGTAQARSSEP
-398 SATVRALRGIDFGAL
+398 SATVRALKGIDFGAL
-413 NNSIDQLERRLSM
+413 NESIDQLERRLSM

-454 EGAQSSGEPAGVA
+454 EGAQTSGEPAGVA

-496 GVLIAMITSLNIT
+496 GVLVAMITSLNIT

-526 ITGTDVGAIPE
+526 IVQTDVAGIPQ

-551 VVEENIFLFKIVVSI
+551 VVEENIFLFKILVSI
-566 LVLLMIAILGL
+566 LVMMMIMILGL

-584 GGITLSVGQMISML
+584 GGIALSIGQMITML
-598 WVAGFTSY
+598 WVAGFTSF
-606 LTAVILDASI
+606 LTAVLLDASI

>member
-1 MGTILIRYRHLGRGE
+1 
-16 SLEGLEW
+16 
-23 EQMERLPIWQIAIRR
+23 MERLPTWQIAIRR
-38 LGMPVPEYAMK
+38 LGMPIGEYALK
-49 VVLPSTI
+49 VVLPASI
-56 VGLLVGAFVFW
+56 IGLLVGAIIFYIS
-67 GASGLFTGVSGLLLA
+67 SGLFTGASGLILALL
-82 FIFPLLTGILA
+82 FPLLTGGA
-93 SVWPL
+93 AAVWPL
-98 IQTQRIAIAIEREM
+98 IQTQRLAIAIEREM

-237 FLLVVAGIHL
+237 FLLVVSGIHL

-257 DPWTVMVRLRWIL
+257 DPWTVMVRIRWIL
-270 LSALIYSLLQLFGLV
+270 LAALIYTLLQLFGLI

-291 PDDDLFSRNDMT
+291 PDDDLFSRNDMAT
-303 TPYKIKMRR
+303 NYKIKMRR
-312 AWAIASIV
+312 AWVLA
-320 GVTII
+320 TII
-325 LFTIFSSF
+325 GVSIILITLFSSI
-333 LVSYTAILE
+333 LVDFTFILD
-342 NWHKY
+342 NWDRY
-347 GLLSIAVIVTPFAV
+347 GLLAVAVIVTPFAV
-361 PAYLVGREERSVR
+361 PAYLVGREESSVR

-385 ALGGTAQARAAEP
+385 ALGGTAQARSSEP
-398 SATVRALRGIDFGAL
+398 SATVRALKGIDFGAL
-413 NNSIDQLERRLSM
+413 NESIDQLERRLSM

-454 EGAQSSGEPAGVA
+454 EGAQTSGEPAGVA

-496 GVLIAMITSLNIT
+496 GVLVAMITSLNIT

-526 ITGTDVGAIPE
+526 LVQTDVEGIPQ

-551 VVEENIFLFKIVVSI
+551 VVEENIFLFKILVSI
-566 LVLLMIAILGL
+566 LVMMMIMILGL

-584 GGITLSVGQMISML
+584 GGIALSIGQMITML
-598 WVAGFTSY
+598 WVAGFTSF
-606 LTAVILDASI
+606 LTAVLLDASI

>member
-1 MGTILIRYRHLGRGE
+1 
-16 SLEGLEW
+16 
-23 EQMERLPIWQIAIRR
+23 MERLPTWQIAIRR
-38 LGMPVPEYAMK
+38 LGMPIGEYALK
-49 VVLPSTI
+49 VVLPASI
-56 VGLLVGAFVFW
+56 IGLLVGAIIFYIS
-67 GASGLFTGVSGLLLA
+67 SGLFTGASGLILALL
-82 FIFPLLTGILA
+82 FPLLTGGA
-93 SVWPL
+93 AAVWPL
-98 IQTQRIAIAIEREM
+98 IQTQRLAIAIEREM

-134 ILKQMGDYGALAEEV
+134 ILKQMGDYGALADEV

-237 FLLVVAGIHL
+237 FLLVVSGIHL

-257 DPWTVMVRLRWIL
+257 DPWTVMVRIRWIL
-270 LSALIYSLLQLFGLV
+270 LAALIYTLLQLFGLI

-291 PDDDLFSRNDMT
+291 PDDDLFSRNDMAT
-303 TPYKIKMRR
+303 NYKIKMRR
-312 AWAIASIV
+312 AWVLA
-320 GVTII
+320 TII
-325 LFTIFSSF
+325 GVSIILITLFSSI
-333 LVSYTAILE
+333 LVDFTFILD
-342 NWHKY
+342 NWDRY
-347 GLLSIAVIVTPFAV
+347 GLLAVAVIVTPFAV
-361 PAYLVGREERSVR
+361 PAYLVGREESSVR

-385 ALGGTAQARAAEP
+385 ALGGTAQARSSEP
-398 SATVRALRGIDFGAL
+398 SATVRALKGIDFGAL
-413 NNSIDQLERRLSM
+413 NESIDQLERRLSM

-454 EGAQSSGEPAGVA
+454 EGAQTSGEPAGVA

-496 GVLIAMITSLNIT
+496 GVLVAMITSLNIT

-526 ITGTDVGAIPE
+526 IVQTDVAGIPQ

-551 VVEENIFLFKIVVSI
+551 VVEENIFLFKILVSI
-566 LVLLMIAILGL
+566 LVMMMIMILGL

-584 GGITLSVGQMISML
+584 GGIALSIGQMITML
-598 WVAGFTSY
+598 WVAGFTSF
-606 LTAVILDASI
+606 LTAVLLDASI

>member
-1 MGTILIRYRHLGRGE
+1 
-16 SLEGLEW
+16 
-23 EQMERLPIWQIAIRR
+23 MERLPTWQIAIRR
-38 LGMPVPEYAMK
+38 LGMPLSEYALK
-49 VVLPSTI
+49 VVLPATVI
-56 VGLLVGAFVFW
+56 GLLVGAFIFII
-67 GASGLFTGVSGLLLA
+67 ASGLFTGASGLLLA
-82 FIFPLLTGILA
+82 LIFPLLTGGA
-93 SVWPL
+93 SAVWPL
-98 IQTQRIAIAIEREM
+98 TQTQRQAISIEREM

-149 QAIETLV
+149 QSIETLV

-188 SVEAGQPLEDFMRS
+188 SVEAGQPLEEFMRS

-237 FLLVVAGIHL
+237 FLLVVSGIHL

-257 DPWTVMVRLRWIL
+257 DPWTVMVRIRWIL
-270 LSALIYSLLQLFGLV
+270 LAALIYTLLQVFGLI

-291 PDDDLFSRNDMT
+291 PDDDLFSRNDMAT
-303 TPYKIKMRR
+303 NYKIKMRR
-312 AWAIASIV
+312 AWVLATSI
-320 GVTII
+320 GVVII
-325 LFTIFSSF
+325 LITLFSSI
-333 LVSYTAILE
+333 LVDFSVILE
-342 NWHKY
+342 NWDKY
-347 GLLSIAVIVTPFAV
+347 GLLSIAIIVTPFAF
-361 PAYLVGREERSVR
+361 PAYLVGREERAVR

-385 ALGGTAQARAAEP
+385 ALGGTAQARSSEP
-398 SATVRALRGIDFGAL
+398 SATVRALKGIDFGAL
-413 NNSIDQLERRLSM
+413 NESIDQLERRLSM

-431 HSWDWFAA
+431 HSWVWFAA

-454 EGAQSSGEPAGVA
+454 EGAQTSGEPAGVA

-496 GVLIAMITSLNIT
+496 GVLVAMITSLNIT

-526 ITGTDVGAIPE
+526 LVQTDVAGIPQMA
-537 LSGGFGLP
+537 GGFGLP

-551 VVEENIFLFKIVVSI
+551 VVEENIFLFKIIVSV
-566 LVLLMIAILGL
+566 LVLMMIIILGL
-577 ISARIRG
+577 ISSRIRG
-584 GGITLSVGQMISML
+584 GGIALSIGQMISML
-598 WVAGFTSY
+598 WVAGLTSL
-606 LTAVILDASI
+606 LTAILLDASI
-616 GLFISG
+616 GLFITGS

>member
-1 MGTILIRYRHLGRGE
+1 
-16 SLEGLEW
+16 
-23 EQMERLPIWQIAIRR
+23 MERLPTWQIAIRR
-38 LGMPVPEYAMK
+38 LGMPIGEYALK
-49 VVLPSTI
+49 IVLPASI
-56 VGLLVGAFVFW
+56 FGLLIGAIIFYIS
-67 GASGLFTGVSGLLLA
+67 SGLFTGASGLILA
-82 FIFPLLTGILA
+82 LIFPILTGGA
-93 SVWPL
+93 AAVWPL
-98 IQTQRIAIAIEREM
+98 IETQRHAISIEREM

-202 EQDTFQEEFNT
+202 EQDTFQSEFNT

-237 FLLVVAGIHL
+237 FLLVISGIHL
-247 VLFMTGTLED
+247 VLFMTGTLDD
-257 DPWTVMVRLRWIL
+257 DPWTVMVRIRWIL
-270 LSALIYSLLQLFGLV
+270 LAALIYTLLQLFGLI

-291 PDDDLFSRNDMT
+291 PDDDLFSRNDMAT
-303 TPYKIKMRR
+303 DYKIKMRR
-312 AWAIASIV
+312 SWVLATIF
-320 GVTII
+320 GVLLISST
-325 LFTIFSSF
+325 LFSSF
-333 LVSYTAILE
+333 LVDFTFILD
-342 NWHKY
+342 NWDQY
-347 GLLSIAVIVTPFAV
+347 GLLAVAVIVTPFAV
-361 PAYLVGREERSVR
+361 PAYLVGREENSVR

-385 ALGGTAQARAAEP
+385 ALGGTAQARSSEP
-398 SATVRALRGIDFGAL
+398 SATVRALKGIDFGAL
-413 NNSIDQLERRLSM
+413 NKSIDQLERRLSM

-454 EGAQSSGEPAGVA
+454 EGAQTSGEPAGVA

-496 GVLIAMITSLNIT
+496 GVLVAMITSLNIT

-526 ITGTDVGAIPE
+526 IVQTDVAGIPQ

-551 VVEENIFLFKIVVSI
+551 VVEENIFLFKILVSI
-566 LVLLMIAILGL
+566 LVLMMIIILGL

-584 GGITLSVGQMISML
+584 GGIALSIGQMITML
-598 WVAGFTSY
+598 WVAGFTSF
-606 LTAVILDASI
+606 LTAVLLDASI
-616 GLFISG
+616 GLFISGS

>member
-1 MGTILIRYRHLGRGE
+1 
-16 SLEGLEW
+16 
-23 EQMERLPIWQIAIRR
+23 
-38 LGMPVPEYAMK
+38 
-49 VVLPSTI
+49 
-56 VGLLVGAFVFW
+56 
-67 GASGLFTGVSGLLLA
+67 
-82 FIFPLLTGILA
+82 
-93 SVWPL
+93 
-98 IQTQRIAIAIEREM
+98 
-112 HMFITRMGILSLGDA
+112 
-127 GAQSMFD
+127 
-134 ILKQMGDYGALAEEV
+134 
-149 QAIETLV
+149 
-156 DRWHTNLPEAARIVG
+156 
-171 RQSPSP
+171 
-177 IWGDFLDRMAF
+177 MAF

-237 FLLVVAGIHL
+237 FLLVVSGIHL
-247 VLFMTGTLED
+247 VLFMTGTLDD
-257 DPWTVMVRLRWIL
+257 DPWTVLVRIRWIL
-270 LSALIYSLLQLFGLV
+270 LAALIYTLLQLFGLI

-291 PDDDLFSRNDMT
+291 PDDDLFSRNDMAT
-303 TPYKIKMRR
+303 RYKIKMRR
-312 AWAIASIV
+312 AWVIATIVGISIV
-320 GVTII
+320 LIT
-325 LFTIFSSF
+325 LFSSI
-333 LVSYTAILE
+333 LVDFTFILE
-342 NWHKY
+342 NWDQY
-347 GLLSIAVIVTPFAV
+347 GLLAIAVIVTPFAV
-361 PAYLVGREERSVR
+361 PAYLVGQEERSVR

-385 ALGGTAQARAAEP
+385 ALGGTAQARSSEP
-398 SATVRALRGIDFGAL
+398 SATVRALKGIDFGAL
-413 NNSIDQLERRLSM
+413 NVSIDQLERRLSM

-526 ITGTDVGAIPE
+526 MVETDVGGIPE
-537 LSGGFGLP
+537 LAGGFGLP

-551 VVEENIFLFKIVVSI
+551 VVEENIFLFKIIVSI
-566 LVLLMIAILGL
+566 LFLMMIMILGL

-584 GGITLSVGQMISML
+584 GGIALSIGQMITML
-598 WVAGFTSY
+598 WVAGFTSF
-606 LTAVILDASI
+606 LTAVILDASV
-616 GLFISG
+616 GLFISGG

>member
-1 MGTILIRYRHLGRGE
+1 
-16 SLEGLEW
+16 
-23 EQMERLPIWQIAIRR
+23 MERLPIWQIAIRR
-38 LGMPVPEYAMK
+38 LGIPINEYALK
-49 VVLPSTI
+49 VILPASL
-56 VGLLVGAFVFW
+56 VGLLVGVIIYYIS
-67 GASGLFTGVSGLLLA
+67 SGLFTGASGIILALL
-82 FIFPLLTGILA
+82 FPLLTGAAA

-98 IQTQRIAIAIEREM
+98 IQTQRSAISIEREM

-188 SVEAGQPLEDFMRS
+188 SVEAGQPLGDFMRS

-237 FLLVVAGIHL
+237 FLLVVSGIHL

-257 DPWTVMVRLRWIL
+257 DPWTVIVRIRWIL
-270 LSALIYSLLQLFGLV
+270 LAALIYTLLQLFGLI

-291 PDDDLFSRNDMT
+291 PDDDLFSRNDMAT
-303 TPYKIKMRR
+303 GYKIKMRR
-312 AWAIASIV
+312 AWVLATLV
-320 GVTII
+320 GLSII
-325 LFTIFSSF
+325 LFTLFSSI
-333 LVSYTAILE
+333 LVDFSFILE
-342 NWHKY
+342 NWDKY
-347 GLLSIAVIVTPFAV
+347 GLLAVAVIVTPFAV

-385 ALGGTAQARAAEP
+385 ALGGTAQARSSEP
-398 SATVRALRGIDFGAL
+398 SATVRALKGIDFGAL
-413 NNSIDQLERRLSM
+413 NQSIDQLERRLSM

-431 HSWDWFAA
+431 YSWDWFAA

-454 EGAQSSGEPAGVA
+454 EGAQTSGQPAGVA

-496 GVLIAMITSLNIT
+496 GVLVAMITSLNIT

-526 ITGTDVGAIPE
+526 IVQTDVAGIPQ

-551 VVEENIFLFKIVVSI
+551 VVEENIFLFKILVSI
-566 LVLLMIAILGL
+566 LVILMIMILGL

-584 GGITLSVGQMISML
+584 GGIALSIGQMITML
-598 WVAGFTSY
+598 WVAGFTSF
-606 LTAVILDASI
+606 LTAVLLDASI

>member
-1 MGTILIRYRHLGRGE
+1 
-16 SLEGLEW
+16 
-23 EQMERLPIWQIAIRR
+23 MERLPIWQIAIRR
-38 LGMPVPEYAMK
+38 LGIPINEYALK
-49 VVLPSTI
+49 VILPASL
-56 VGLLVGAFVFW
+56 VGLLVGVIIYYIS
-67 GASGLFTGVSGLLLA
+67 SGLFTGASGIILALL
-82 FIFPLLTGILA
+82 FPILTGGAA

-98 IQTQRIAIAIEREM
+98 IQTQRSAISIEREM

-188 SVEAGQPLEDFMRS
+188 SVEAGQPLGDFMRS

-237 FLLVVAGIHL
+237 FLLVVSGIHL

-257 DPWTVMVRLRWIL
+257 DPWTVIVRIRWIL
-270 LSALIYSLLQLFGLV
+270 LASLIYTLLQLFGLI

-291 PDDDLFSRNDMT
+291 PDDDLFSRNDMAT
-303 TPYKIKMRR
+303 DYKIKMRR
-312 AWAIASIV
+312 AWVLATLV
-320 GVTII
+320 GLSII
-325 LFTIFSSF
+325 LFTLFSSI
-333 LVSYTAILE
+333 LVDFSFILE
-342 NWHKY
+342 NWDKY
-347 GLLSIAVIVTPFAV
+347 GLLAVAVIVTPFAV

-385 ALGGTAQARAAEP
+385 ALGGTAQARSSEP
-398 SATVRALRGIDFGAL
+398 SATVRALKGIDFGAL
-413 NNSIDQLERRLSM
+413 NQSIDQLERRLSM

-431 HSWDWFAA
+431 YSWDWFAA

-454 EGAQSSGEPAGVA
+454 EGAQTSGQPAGVA

-496 GVLIAMITSLNIT
+496 GVLVAMITSLNIT

-526 ITGTDVGAIPE
+526 IVQTDVAGIPQ

-551 VVEENIFLFKIVVSI
+551 VVEENIFLFKILVSI
-566 LVLLMIAILGL
+566 LVILMIMILGL

-584 GGITLSVGQMISML
+584 GGIALSIGQMITML
-598 WVAGFTSY
+598 WVAGFTSF
-606 LTAVILDASI
+606 LTAVLLDASI

>member
-1 MGTILIRYRHLGRGE
+1 
-16 SLEGLEW
+16 
-23 EQMERLPIWQIAIRR
+23 MERLPLWQIAIRR
-38 LGMPVPEYAMK
+38 LGMPIQEYAIK
-49 VVLPSTI
+49 VVTPATVS
-56 VGLLVGAFVFW
+56 GLLVGAFVFW
-67 GASGLFTGVSGLLLA
+67 GASGLFTGISGLILA
-82 FIFPLLTGILA
+82 LIFPLLTGA
-93 SVWPL
+93 SAAVWPL
-98 IQTQRIAIAIEREM
+98 IQTQRTAIAIEREM

-149 QAIETLV
+149 QSIETLV

-224 LREIYISLTTTGM
+224 LREIYVSLTTTGM

-257 DPWTVMVRLRWIL
+257 DTWTVMVRIRWIL
-270 LSALIYSLLQLFGLV
+270 LAALIYSMLQLFGLI

-291 PDDDLFSRNDMT
+291 PDDDLFSRNNMQT
-303 TPYKIKMRR
+303 SYKIKMRR
-312 AWAIASIV
+312 AWVIGISS
-320 GVTII
+320 GI
-325 LFTIFSSF
+325 LLVL
-333 LVSYTAILE
+333 LVSFSTFIVSFGFILE

-347 GLLSIAVIVTPFAV
+347 GLLSIAVIVTPLAV

-385 ALGGTAQARAAEP
+385 ALGGTAQARSSEP

-413 NNSIDQLERRLSM
+413 NNSIEQLERRLSM

-454 EGAQSSGEPAGVA
+454 EGAQSSGLPAGVA

-514 GLGSSIS
+514 GLGESIS

-526 ITGTDVGAIPE
+526 ISETDIAGIPE
-537 LSGGFGLP
+537 SSGGFGLP
-545 VLDDST
+545 VLDDSI

-566 LVLLMIAILGL
+566 LVLFMIIILGL

-584 GGITLSVGQMISML
+584 GGISLSVGQMITML
-598 WVAGFTSY
+598 WVAGLTSF
-606 LTAVILDASI
+606 LTAIILDASI
-616 GLFISG
+616 GLFISGG

>member
-1 MGTILIRYRHLGRGE
+1 
-16 SLEGLEW
+16 
-23 EQMERLPIWQIAIRR
+23 MERLPTWQIAIRR
-38 LGMPVPEYAMK
+38 LGMPVGEYSLK
-49 VVLPSTI
+49 VVLPASVI
-56 VGLLVGAFVFW
+56 GLLVGALVFYV
-67 GASGLFTGVSGLLLA
+67 ASGLFTGASGLILA
-82 FIFPLLTGILA
+82 LIFPLLTGGTA
-93 SVWPL
+93 AVWPL
-98 IQTQRIAIAIEREM
+98 IQTQRLAIAIEREM

-149 QAIETLV
+149 QSIETLV

-237 FLLVVAGIHL
+237 FLLVISGIHL

-257 DPWTVMVRLRWIL
+257 DPWTVMVRIRWIL
-270 LSALIYSLLQLFGLV
+270 LAGLIYTLLQLFGLI

-291 PDDDLFSRNDMT
+291 PDDDLFSRNDMAT
-303 TPYKIKMRR
+303 NYKIKMRR
-312 AWAIASIV
+312 AWVIASSI
-320 GVTII
+320 GLTII
-325 LFTIFSSF
+325 FITLFSSI
-333 LVSYTAILE
+333 LVDFSVIIE
-342 NWHKY
+342 NWDKY
-347 GLLSIAVIVTPFAV
+347 GLLSVAIIVTPFAI

-385 ALGGTAQARAAEP
+385 ALGGTAQARSSEP
-398 SATVRALRGIDFGAL
+398 SATVRALKGIDFGAL
-413 NNSIDQLERRLSM
+413 NESIDQLERRLSM
-426 RIDSD
+426 RIDSE
-431 HSWDWFAA
+431 HSWVWFAA

-454 EGAQSSGEPAGVA
+454 EGAQTSGEPAGVA

-496 GVLIAMITSLNIT
+496 GVLVAMITSLNIT

-514 GLGSSIS
+514 GLGSTIS

-526 ITGTDVGAIPE
+526 IVQTDVAGIPQM
-537 LSGGFGLP
+537 SGGFGLP

-551 VVEENIFLFKIVVSI
+551 VVEENIFLFKILVSI
-566 LVLLMIAILGL
+566 LVMMMIIILGL
-577 ISARIRG
+577 ISSRIRG
-584 GGITLSVGQMISML
+584 GGVALSIGQMISML
-598 WVAGFTSY
+598 WVAGITSLFTAM
-606 LTAVILDASI
+606 LLDASI
-616 GLFISG
+616 GLFISGS

>member
-1 MGTILIRYRHLGRGE
+1 
-16 SLEGLEW
+16 
-23 EQMERLPIWQIAIRR
+23 
-38 LGMPVPEYAMK
+38 
-49 VVLPSTI
+49 
-56 VGLLVGAFVFW
+56 
-67 GASGLFTGVSGLLLA
+67 
-82 FIFPLLTGILA
+82 
-93 SVWPL
+93 
-98 IQTQRIAIAIEREM
+98 
-112 HMFITRMGILSLGDA
+112 
-127 GAQSMFD
+127 
-134 ILKQMGDYGALAEEV
+134 
-149 QAIETLV
+149 
-156 DRWHTNLPEAARIVG
+156 
-171 RQSPSP
+171 
-177 IWGDFLDRMAF
+177 
-188 SVEAGQPLEDFMRS
+188 MRS

-224 LREIYISLTTTGM
+224 LREIYVSLTTTGM

-257 DPWTVMVRLRWIL
+257 DSWTVMVRIRWIL
-270 LSALIYSLLQLFGLV
+270 LAALIYSLLQFFGLI

-291 PDDDLFSRNDMT
+291 PDDDLFPRNDMQT
-303 TPYKIKMRR
+303 SYKITMRR
-312 AWAIASIV
+312 AWIIASFI
-320 GVTII
+320 GI
-325 LFTIFSSF
+325 LLIASLLFSSIIISF
-333 LVSYTAILE
+333 EFILE

-347 GLLSIAVIVTPFAV
+347 GLLSIAAIVTPLAV

-385 ALGGTAQARAAEP
+385 ALGGTAQARASEP
-398 SATVRALRGIDFGAL
+398 VATVRALRSIDFGAL
-413 NNSIDQLERRLSM
+413 NKSIEQLERRLSM

-514 GLGSSIS
+514 GLGESIS

-526 ITGTDVGAIPE
+526 ITGTDVSEIPQM
-537 LSGGFGLP
+537 SGGFGLP
-545 VLDDST
+545 VLDDSA

-566 LVLLMIAILGL
+566 LVLFMIIILGL

-584 GGITLSVGQMISML
+584 GGISLSVGQMITML
-598 WVAGFTSY
+598 WVAGLTSF
-606 LTAVILDASI
+606 LTAIVLDASI
-616 GLFISG
+616 GLFIAGG

>member
-1 MGTILIRYRHLGRGE
+1 
-16 SLEGLEW
+16 
-23 EQMERLPIWQIAIRR
+23 MERLPTWQIAIRR
-38 LGMPVPEYAMK
+38 LGMPIGEYALK
-49 VVLPSTI
+49 VVLPALVI
-56 VGLLVGAFVFW
+56 GLLIGAIIFYIS
-67 GASGLFTGVSGLLLA
+67 SGLFTGASGLILALL
-82 FIFPLLTGILA
+82 FPLLTGGA
-93 SVWPL
+93 AAVWPL
-98 IQTQRIAIAIEREM
+98 IQTQRLAIAIEREM

-237 FLLVVAGIHL
+237 FLLVVSGIHL

-257 DPWTVMVRLRWIL
+257 DPWTVMVRIRWIL
-270 LSALIYSLLQLFGLV
+270 LAALIYTLLQLFGLI

-291 PDDDLFSRNDMT
+291 PDDDLFSRNDMAT
-303 TPYKIKMRR
+303 NYKIKMRR
-312 AWAIASIV
+312 AWVLA
-320 GVTII
+320 TII
-325 LFTIFSSF
+325 GVSIILITLFSSI
-333 LVSYTAILE
+333 LVDFTFILD
-342 NWHKY
+342 NWDRY
-347 GLLSIAVIVTPFAV
+347 GLLAVAVIVTPFAV
-361 PAYLVGREERSVR
+361 PAYLVGREESSVR

-385 ALGGTAQARAAEP
+385 ALGGTAQARSSEP
-398 SATVRALRGIDFGAL
+398 SATVRALKGIDFGAL
-413 NNSIDQLERRLSM
+413 NESIDQLERRLSM

-454 EGAQSSGEPAGVA
+454 EGAQTSGEPAGVA

-496 GVLIAMITSLNIT
+496 GVLVAMITSLNIT

-526 ITGTDVGAIPE
+526 LVQTDVEGIPQ

-551 VVEENIFLFKIVVSI
+551 VVEENIFLFKILVSI
-566 LVLLMIAILGL
+566 LVMMMIMILGL

-584 GGITLSVGQMISML
+584 GGIALSIGQMITML
-598 WVAGFTSY
+598 WVAGFTSF
-606 LTAVILDASI
+606 LTAVLLDASI

>member
-1 MGTILIRYRHLGRGE
+1 
-16 SLEGLEW
+16 
-23 EQMERLPIWQIAIRR
+23 MERLPTWQIAIRR
-38 LGMPVPEYAMK
+38 LGMPVTSYVIQ
-49 VVLPSTI
+49 VVLPATAF
-56 VGLLVGAFVFW
+56 GLILGAVIFFF
-67 GASGLFTGVSGLLLA
+67 SSSLFTGASGLLLA
-82 FIFPLLTGILA
+82 LIFPLLSGGLA
-93 SVWPL
+93 VVWPL
-98 IQTQRIAIAIEREM
+98 IQTQRTAIAIEREM

-134 ILKQMGDYGALAEEV
+134 ILKQMGDYGALADEV

-156 DRWHTNLPEAARIVG
+156 ERWHTNLPEAARIVG

-188 SVEAGQPLEDFMRS
+188 SVEAGQPLEEFMRS

-224 LREIYISLTTTGM
+224 LREIYISITTTGM

-247 VLFMTGTLED
+247 VLFMTGSLDD
-257 DPWTVMVRLRWIL
+257 DPWTVLVRIRWIL
-270 LSALIYSLLQLFGLV
+270 LAALIYSLLQLFGLI
-285 SFMVLI
+285 FFIVLI
-291 PDDDLFSRNDMT
+291 PDDDLFARNDVA
-303 TPYKIKMRR
+303 TPYIIRMRR
-312 AWAIASIV
+312 TWALAA
-320 GVTII
+320 II
-325 LFTIFSSF
+325 GLGIIFTIFTAGF
-333 LVSYTAILE
+333 VVDYTFIAD
-342 NWHKY
+342 NWDRY
-347 GLLSIAVIVTPFAV
+347 GLLSIAVIVTPFAF
-361 PAYLVGREERSVR
+361 PAYLVSREEKSVR

-398 SATVRALRGIDFGAL
+398 SATVRALKDIDFGAL
-413 NNSIDQLERRLSM
+413 NTSIDMLEKRLSM
-426 RIDSD
+426 RINSD
-431 HSWDWFAA
+431 NSWTWFAA
-439 DANSMMVSRFIRIYL
+439 DTNSMMVSRFIRIYL
-454 EGAQSSGEPAGVA
+454 EGAQTSGEPAGVA

-526 ITGTDVGAIPE
+526 LVGTDAAAIPAMA
-537 LSGGFGLP
+537 GGFGLP

-551 VVEENIFLFKIVVSI
+551 VVEQNIFLFKVLVSI
-566 LVLLMIAILGL
+566 LVMFMIMVLGF

-584 GGITLSVGQMISML
+584 GGIALSVGQMITML
-598 WVAGFTSY
+598 WVAGLTSL
-606 LTAVILDASI
+606 LTAVLLDASI
-616 GLFISG
+616 GLFISNAAN

>member
-1 MGTILIRYRHLGRGE
+1 
-16 SLEGLEW
+16 
-23 EQMERLPIWQIAIRR
+23 MERLPLWQIAIRR
-38 LGMPVPEYAMK
+38 LGMPIQEYAIK
-49 VVLPSTI
+49 VVTPATVS
-56 VGLLVGAFVFW
+56 GLLVGAFVFW
-67 GASGLFTGVSGLLLA
+67 GASGLFTGISGLILA
-82 FIFPLLTGILA
+82 LIFPLLTGA
-93 SVWPL
+93 SAAVWPL
-98 IQTQRIAIAIEREM
+98 IQTQRTAIAIEREM

-149 QAIETLV
+149 QSIETLV

-224 LREIYISLTTTGM
+224 LREIYVSLTTTGM

-257 DPWTVMVRLRWIL
+257 DTWTVMVRIRWIL
-270 LSALIYSLLQLFGLV
+270 LAALIYSMLQLFGLI

-291 PDDDLFSRNDMT
+291 PDDDLFSRNNMQT
-303 TPYKIKMRR
+303 SYKIKMRR
-312 AWAIASIV
+312 AWVIGISS
-320 GVTII
+320 GI
-325 LFTIFSSF
+325 LLVL
-333 LVSYTAILE
+333 LVSFSTFIVSFGFILE

-347 GLLSIAVIVTPFAV
+347 GLLSIAVIVTPLAV

-385 ALGGTAQARAAEP
+385 ALGGTAQARSSEP

-413 NNSIDQLERRLSM
+413 NNSIEQLERRLSM

-514 GLGSSIS
+514 GLGESIS

-526 ITGTDVGAIPE
+526 ISETDIAGIPE
-537 LSGGFGLP
+537 SSGGFGLP
-545 VLDDST
+545 VLDDSI

-566 LVLLMIAILGL
+566 LVLFMIIILGL

-584 GGITLSVGQMISML
+584 GGISLSVGQMITML
-598 WVAGFTSY
+598 WVAGLTSF
-606 LTAVILDASI
+606 LTAIILDASI
-616 GLFISG
+616 GLFISGG